1 VRSVLRKELLNIYF
15 DMAPNK
21 MELKVPIDLEQ
32 EESVHPLRKEILYE
46 GYYYD
51 VTDFIQRHP
60 GGNVI
65 KFYTEPGEDGTLAIQ
80 QFHHRSI
87 KQVLAMMKALPK
99 RPVQDKVDH
108 GKVREIH
115 TRSNFRILSYAIK

>member
-1 VRSVLRKELLNIYF
+1 
-15 DMAPNK
+15 MAPNA
-21 MELKVPIDLEQ
+21 MGLQVPNEIKD
-32 EESVHPLRKEILYE
+32 ESSSTLSPRKEILYE

-51 VTDFIQRHP
+51 VTHFIQRHP

-99 RPVQDKVDH
+99 RPAKDKVDH
-108 GKVREIH
+108 GKDPKMH
-115 TRSNFRILSYAIK
+115 SYLRILLNTF

>member
-1 VRSVLRKELLNIYF
+1 
-15 DMAPNK
+15 MAPNAIIG
-21 MELKVPIDLEQ
+21 LKVPI
-32 EESVHPLRKEILYE
+32 ESKGESSSSLPQRKEILYE

-51 VTDFIQRHP
+51 VTHFIQRHP

-87 KQVLAMMKALPK
+87 NQVLAMMKAFPK
-99 RPVQDKVDH
+99 RPV
-108 GKVREIH
+108 
-115 TRSNFRILSYAIK
+115 

>member
-1 VRSVLRKELLNIYF
+1 MLEGIVYQLCIICHF
-15 DMAPNK
+15 NK
-21 MELKVPIDLEQ
+21 LCNDNDNDN
-32 EESVHPLRKEILYE
+32 VHPLRKEILYE

-65 KFYTEPGEDGTLAIQ
+65 KFYTEPGEDGALAIQ

-108 GKVREIH
+108 SKVQEIH
-115 TRSNFRILSYAIK
+115 SNLRILPYAIK

>member
-1 VRSVLRKELLNIYF
+1 
-15 DMAPNK
+15 MAPNAIIG
-21 MELKVPIDLEQ
+21 LKVPI
-32 EESVHPLRKEILYE
+32 ESKDESSSSSSLPQRKEILYE

-51 VTDFIQRHP
+51 VTHFIQRHP

-65 KFYTEPGEDGTLAIQ
+65 KFYTEPGEDATLAIQ

-99 RPVQDKVDH
+99 RPAQDTIDH
-108 GKVREIH
+108 GKDPK
-115 TRSNFRILSYAIK
+115 LAL